1 MEQTF
6 IVNLLSSNDVV
17 TSIRE
22 NLDKLLLIIPEIKDM
37 IGFEHKNPHHHLNVF
52 EHTLLALSLSPNNVD
67 VRLILLLHDI
77 GKPHS
82 FSEGEIRHFRGHPEV
97 SAKMSKEILT
107 RLSFETTYV
116 NKLCRI
122 ISQHDNPM
130 TKEYIE
136 KNQDMAKLRLDVQI
150 CDTLAH
156 NPTMIQKRLAYIEE
170 MKQILQ
176 QLN

>member
-1 MEQTF
+1 MEQKF
-6 IVNLLSSNDVV
+6 IVSLLTDNDVEL
-17 TSIRE
+17 SIRN
-22 NLDKLLLIIPEIKDM
+22 NLDKLLSIIPELKDM
-37 IGFEHKNPHHHLNVF
+37 IGFEHKNPHHHLDVF
-52 EHTLLALSLSPNNVD
+52 EHTLLALKLSPNNID

-82 FSEGEIRHFRGHPEV
+82 FTEGEIRHFRGHPEV
-97 SAKMSKEILT
+97 SAKMSKKILT
-107 RLSFETTYV
+107 RLGFENTYV
-116 NKLCRI
+116 NKLTSI

-130 TKEYIE
+130 TREYIE
-136 KNQDMAKLRLDVQI
+136 KHTDNARIRLDVQI

-156 NPTMIQKRLAYIEE
+156 NPTMIQKRLVYIEE